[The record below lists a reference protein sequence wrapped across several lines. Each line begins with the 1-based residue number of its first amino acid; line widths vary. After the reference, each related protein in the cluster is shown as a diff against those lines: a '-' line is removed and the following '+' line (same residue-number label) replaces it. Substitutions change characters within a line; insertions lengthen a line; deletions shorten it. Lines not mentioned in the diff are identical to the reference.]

1 MYHKAGLQLLL
12 MDVSFD
18 LTLNYNRRELLLP
31 ARLIQFGYTYKI
43 EVDLNGTLVSFERD
57 EEKNWR
63 ALIDPNIE
71 TKINV
76 DLLNAIVQAI
86 ENL

>member
-1 MYHKAGLQLLL
+1 
-12 MDVSFD
+12 MDESFD
-18 LTLNYNRRELLLP
+18 LPVDYNGQDLLLP

-43 EVDLNGTLVSFERD
+43 EVDINGTIVSFERD

-63 ALIDPNIE
+63 VLIDPAKIDS
-71 TKINV
+71 KINA
-76 DLLNAIVQAI
+76 DLLNAIVIAI

>member
-1 MYHKAGLQLLL
+1 
-12 MDVSFD
+12 MDESFD
-18 LTLNYNRRELLLP
+18 LPVNYNGQELLLP

-43 EVDLNGTLVSFERD
+43 EVDINGTIVSFERD

-63 ALIDPNIE
+63 VLIDP
-71 TKINV
+71 TKIDSKINAE
-76 DLLNAIVQAI
+76 LLNAILISI